1 MNGSRWIHPGQNRA
15 RSIPIFP
22 RTLVAGALSL
32 IALSPTV
39 GLAASNHV
47 ACAVPF
53 IVGTQTCYSPSQ
65 EQVAGHRVTWAMSPN
80 QAVHLTFGLPLSQ
93 VSVERLSRNDTEI
106 DYMYGPLRYDYGRQ
120 GQSPIC
126 RPGDGVL
133 RTDAANRAK
142 PNTDGDRRERRSQ
155 VYTALGLQ
163 CCGLRAAHA
172 DLPGGRPIASP
183 SRVRA
188 LVSRLELP
196 VGTPRIRYRSQQRSQ
211 DDRDGGVPP
220 DWASRLTSR

>member
-1 MNGSRWIHPGQNRA
+1 VNGTRWIHPGQNRG

-65 EQVAGHRVTWAMSPN
+65 EQVAGHRATWAMSPN

-120 GQSPIC
+120 GKSPIAV
-126 RPGDGVL
+126 RVMEFSAPMPQTGRS
-133 RTDAANRAK
+133 RTQTEIVA
-142 PNTDGDRRERRSQ
+142 S
-155 VYTALGLQ
+155 
-163 CCGLRAAHA
+163 
-172 DLPGGRPIASP
+172 GGRKSTPPWVSNVVVCGQHMQISPAADP
-183 SRVRA
+183 SRA
-188 LVSRLELP
+188 HPAYGPWSLVSNFPSGRHAFGIVANSARKMIETVACRLI
-196 VGTPRIRYRSQQRSQ
+196 GRA
-211 DDRDGGVPP
+211 G
-220 DWASRLTSR
+220 